1 MQYFEQTIAGIDG
14 TAASFRG
21 YIIDNSEEVLP
32 DRRRPAVLVIPG
44 GGYEMTSDREAEPIA
59 LKMLAFGFHAFI
71 LRYSVAPS
79 RYPVALLEAAEAMRL
94 IREHADEWYVDPQ
107 AVVVAGFSAGGH
119 LAASLGTV
127 GGDDVLAEHGYDPA
141 DVRPDGMLL
150 SYPVISS
157 GEFAHRGS
165 FNALLGDDRDD
176 PTMLERLSLE
186 KQVAD
191 VTPPTFIWHTVP
203 DDCVPVRNTL
213 LFIDAL
219 MAHGV
224 PVEAHLFPSG
234 GHGLSLGTAETAW
247 QGVNGI
253 EECVQVW
260 PELFRRWMLRTF
272 DSCVR

>member
-32 DRRRPAVLVIPG
+32 DRKRPAVLVIPG

-94 IREHADEWYVDPQ
+94 IREHADEWHVDPQ

-119 LAASLGTV
+119 LAASLGTI
-127 GGDDVLAEHGYDPA
+127 GGNDVLAAHGYDPA
-141 DVRPDGMLL
+141 AIRPNGMLL
-150 SYPVISS
+150 SYPVITS

-165 FNALLGDDRDD
+165 FDAVLGDDKDD
-176 PTMLERLSLE
+176 PAMLERLSLE
-186 KQVAD
+186 KQVSDA
-191 VTPPTFIWHTVP
+191 TPPTFIWHTVP

-247 QGVNGI
+247 QGINGI